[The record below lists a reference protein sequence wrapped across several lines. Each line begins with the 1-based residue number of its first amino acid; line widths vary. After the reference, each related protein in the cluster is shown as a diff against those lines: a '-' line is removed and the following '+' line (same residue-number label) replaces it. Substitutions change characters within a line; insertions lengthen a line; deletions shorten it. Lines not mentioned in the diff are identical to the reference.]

1 MPDTPAALAA
11 LIVDDD
17 PSIHGVFGRLF
28 TKMGYAAEA
37 VATGEDALSRIQS
50 KVYDV
55 CLVDKQLPG
64 LGGIHVARAIRAAIP
79 DAVIILITGHATAGS
94 ADELVGVAD
103 EYLSKPFELDTVRE
117 TVSALVAQRKTQR
130 VRAPSPVPTRRD
142 GQKWVYVMS
151 DDAPSTKLLGD
162 ICEHL
167 GAQMTHGPTIPPEA
181 PDVLV
186 VTGSQATF
194 ELRKAVWGFQA
205 NKRDFRVVLL
215 VNPSSPADAAAAVAL
230 KAQWRIPLPATPQMT
245 HLIMQRA
252 LAGQG

>member
-1 MPDTPAALAA
+1 MTETTAVTA

-28 TKMGYAAEA
+28 AKMGYEAEA
-37 VATGEDALSRIQS
+37 VATGEAALARIQA
-50 KVYDV
+50 KAFDV

-64 LGGIHVARAIRAAIP
+64 VGGTAVARAIRVQIP
-79 DAVIILITGHATAGS
+79 DAVIIFITGHATAGS

-130 VRAPSPVPTRRD
+130 VRQPSPVPTARQP

-151 DDAPSTKLLGD
+151 LDAAAIKLLGD
-162 ICEHL
+162 VCQHL
-167 GAQMTHGPTIPPEA
+167 GAQMTQGAGLPTEA

-186 VTGSQATF
+186 VSGDQASF

-205 NKRDFRVVLL
+205 SKRDFLVVLL
-215 VNPSSPADAAAAVAL
+215 VDPTSAADAAAAVAL

-252 LAGQG
+252 LA

>member
-1 MPDTPAALAA
+1 VTDAPALSA

-28 TKMGYAAEA
+28 AKMGYEAEA
-37 VATGEDALSRIQS
+37 VSTGEEALLRIQA
-50 KVYDV
+50 KAYDV

-64 LGGIHVARAIRAAIP
+64 TGGTAVARAIRGQIP
-79 DAVIILITGHATAGS
+79 DAVIIFITGHATAGS

-117 TVSALVAQRKTQR
+117 TVSALVARRKTQR
-130 VRAPSPVPTRRD
+130 VRQPSPVPTKLP

-151 DDAPSTKLLGD
+151 DDAAATKLLGD
-162 ICEHL
+162 VCTHL
-167 GAQMTHGPTIPPEA
+167 GAHMTHGAGLPSEA

-186 VTGSQATF
+186 VSGSQASF

-205 NKRDFRVVLL
+205 AKRDFKVVLL
-215 VNPSSPADAAAAVAL
+215 VNPSSASDAAAAVAL
-230 KAQWRIPLPATPQMT
+230 KAQFRIPLPATPQMT
-245 HLIMQRA
+245 HLLMQRA
-252 LAGQG
+252 LG

>member
-1 MPDTPAALAA
+1 MPEAASALHA

-17 PSIHGVFGRLF
+17 PSIHGVFTRLF
-28 TKMGYAAEA
+28 TKMGYVAEA
-37 VATGEDALSRIQS
+37 VSTGEEALTRIQS

-64 LGGIHVARAIRAAIP
+64 LGGTHVARAIRSAVP
-79 DAVIILITGHATAGS
+79 DAVIIFITGHATAGS

-117 TVSALVAQRKTQR
+117 TVSTLVAQRRTQR
-130 VRAPSPVPTRRD
+130 ARQPSPVPTRRE
-142 GQKWVYVMS
+142 GQKWVYVMC
-151 DDAPSTKLLGD
+151 DDAAATKLLGD
-162 ICEHL
+162 VCTHL
-167 GAQMTHGPTIPPEA
+167 GAQMTQGSTLPADA

-186 VTGSQATF
+186 VSGSQASF
-194 ELRKAVWGFQA
+194 DLRKAVWGFQA
-205 NKRDFRVVLL
+205 SKREFRVVLL
-215 VNPSSPADAAAAVAL
+215 VNPMSASDAAAAVAL

-252 LAGQG
+252 LAAGG